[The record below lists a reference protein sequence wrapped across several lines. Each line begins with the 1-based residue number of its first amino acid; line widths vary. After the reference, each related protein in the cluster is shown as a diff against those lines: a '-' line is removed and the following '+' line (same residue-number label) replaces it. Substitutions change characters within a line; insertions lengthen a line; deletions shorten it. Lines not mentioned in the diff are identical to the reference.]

1 MKLEK
6 KKKSQRIYAA
16 AAAKSLQSCPTLC
29 DPIDGSPQG
38 SLVPGILQART
49 LASQNIRIRN
59 SFLES
64 LLLEFFPLLGV
75 TIHLTF
81 LRCPPTRCWSLDLLW
96 GQLRFQP
103 GPTPVYSGLQCPQQS
118 ELVRFLLWELSLSF
132 YIFHRHRV
140 CLVDCV
146 DLIFSLYSWWEG
158 FESSSCATLPL
169 GFNCGL
175 IFTSACGSSTGV
187 CS

>member
-64 LLLEFFPLLGV
+64 LLLEFSFVGSHNPPYLPKMPSNTVLVSGPV
-75 TIHLTF
+75 VGAAQILIWSYSVF
-81 LRCPPTRCWSLDLLW
+81 LPPMSTAVRTSAFSFVGALNDL
-96 GQLRFQP
+96 
-103 GPTPVYSGLQCPQQS
+103 
-118 ELVRFLLWELSLSF
+118 F
-132 YIFHRHRV
+132 YIPQTQ
-140 CLVDCV
+140 
-146 DLIFSLYSWWEG
+146 SL
-158 FESSSCATLPL
+158 
-169 GFNCGL
+169 
-175 IFTSACGSSTGV
+175 TS
-187 CS
+187 